1 MCINLSL
8 LTLIK
13 TFVSRLCMP
22 FFSLSWLWKK
32 EQIPLCV
39 CVCKFGQQKTPGSRH
54 HHKTDKRLSLD
65 DAVDGGGGAEDHCN
79 HAGE

>member
-39 CVCKFGQQKTPGSRH
+39 CVCVSWGNR
-54 HHKTDKRLSLD
+54 RLQ
-65 DAVDGGGGAEDHCN
+65 AVGITIRLTRDYH
-79 HAGE
+79 

>member
-8 LTLIK
+8 LTLVK

-39 CVCKFGQQKTPGSRH
+39 CV
-54 HHKTDKRLSLD
+54 
-65 DAVDGGGGAEDHCN
+65 
-79 HAGE
+79 